1 MQTWYRVLSL
11 KDLLAVLKEEGE
23 ANKRR
28 VQVLVGNTGV
38 QGVSKYYNGS
48 FPNNT
53 PVRLLW

>member
-1 MQTWYRVLSL
+1 MLSL
-11 KDLLAVLKEEGE
+11 SDLLGVLKEEGE

-48 FPNNT
+48 FPNNA